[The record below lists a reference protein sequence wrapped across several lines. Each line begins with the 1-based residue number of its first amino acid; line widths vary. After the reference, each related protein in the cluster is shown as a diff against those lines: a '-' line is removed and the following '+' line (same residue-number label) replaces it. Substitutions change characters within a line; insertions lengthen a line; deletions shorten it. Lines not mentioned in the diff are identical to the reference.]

1 MPVRFKGPIL
11 AAPNAGVFAGY
22 PVALTAL
29 SSAHTWVNDFDT
41 ATDYVTIDIDGSGT
55 TTNGWATTDIGT
67 TPTVAAVTMA
77 SSLLTTYAG
86 TDDAKGISVRP
97 SLGPSITATAVSFSY
112 ETRASLYSL
121 NGNGFLFAGLASA
134 APLTTA
140 GALTGTDSVGF
151 LINLSTGVIS
161 AVARVNSTTLVNTSV
176 ATFTLAGGAT
186 SSYYRLGITSTYRSA
201 TSSTLSAYINGS
213 RKLNV
218 SYATTSAAGMAPF
231 FAAVNASAL
240 GAAKLNTDYAA
251 LAWNRV

>member
-41 ATDYVTIDIDGSGT
+41 ATDYTTIDIDSSGT
-55 TTNGWATTDIGT
+55 TTYGWATTDIGT
-67 TPTVAAVTMA
+67 TPATASVTMA
-77 SSLLTTYAG
+77 GSVQIVMAG

-97 SLGPSITATAVSFSY
+97 SLGPVLAVAGNSFAY
-112 ETRASLYSL
+112 ETRPSFYSF
-121 NGNGFLFAGLASA
+121 NGNGFLFTGLASA

-140 GALTGTDSVGF
+140 GALTGTDAVGF

-176 ATFTLAGGAT
+176 ATFTLAANTTGP
-186 SSYYRLGITSTYRSA
+186 YWRLGIVSTYRSA

-218 SYATTSAAGMAPF
+218 SYATTSAAAVAPF
-231 FAAVNASAL
+231 FAAVNASAI
-240 GAAKLNTDYAA
+240 GSAKLNTDYAA